1 MLVLIKQ
8 KFIYAK
14 RQNSILSW
22 DWIRKH
28 ISLFYNLDYNYTE
41 SVCIA
46 INPAITSFLAAINT
60 YTPQGTHS
68 NKRYNYHLTNH
79 FSWPTSEILEVAAIA
94 ELSPTRHRDACSI
107 CRDTSSKC
115 RVHREG
121 EILLVFG
128 GETDA

>member
-22 DWIRKH
+22 YWIRKH
-28 ISLFYNLDYNYTE
+28 ISLFCNLIYCNTE

-46 INPAITSFLAAINT
+46 INPTTTSFLAAINT
-60 YTPQGTHS
+60 CTPQRIHS
-68 NKRYNYHLTNH
+68 KKRHNYPLTDN

-94 ELSPTRHRDACSI
+94 KFSPTRHRDACPI
-107 CRDTSSKC
+107 CRDTSGKC

-128 GETDA
+128 GEADA